1 MSERSFSGKIIVWT
15 NKHLSEQQF
24 LILLAFLVGLISG
37 FAAIVLKNTLHF
49 MSGLLTSGFDVESAS
64 WMYLLYPV
72 TGILLTLLFIT
83 FVIKEDISHGV
94 SKILYAFSRKN
105 SLIKPHNMWSS
116 IVSSTLT
123 ISFGGSVGAEA
134 PVVLTGSAI
143 GSNLGRYFHLN
154 YKKITLLAGCG
165 AAGAIAGIFKAPLAG
180 LLFVLEIL
188 MIDLTMASLVPL
200 LISAVTA
207 SSLAYF
213 FMGNEVLFSPT
224 VTETFAIPHIPHY
237 ILLGIIC
244 GFVALYF
251 SRMSVQ
257 GENLVKKIKNPWVRA
272 LVGGTVLGLLIF
284 LFPPLFGEGYSTL
297 NSIFNGEA
305 GTLVDNSLFFGI
317 QNNYWLLIL
326 YTFIIIILKVLAM
339 ALTNGSGGVGGIFA
353 PSLFIGGL
361 TGFIAARL
369 NNALLFTPVSE
380 LNFSLVG
387 MAGIMAAVM
396 HAPMTAIFLIAEITG
411 GYALFMPLIITSTIA
426 YLTIIMFE
434 KHSVYHR
441 HLAKRGELITH
452 DKDKS
457 VLSMM
462 SIKPL
467 IEKNFTVVKE
477 NESLRDFVKAVA
489 TSERNVFPV
498 LDEENY
504 FLGVVFIND
513 VRHIIFNHEMY
524 DTTFVRDLM
533 YMPDVHI
540 EYAESMDS
548 VARKF
553 SKSRHYNIP
562 VLDHGK
568 YVGFVSRAQVFST
581 YRERLRDFSDE

>member
-72 TGILLTLLFIT
+72 TGILLTLIFIT

-462 SIKPL
+462 SIKP
-467 IEKNFTVVKE
+467 
-477 NESLRDFVKAVA
+477 
-489 TSERNVFPV
+489 
-498 LDEENY
+498 
-504 FLGVVFIND
+504 
-513 VRHIIFNHEMY
+513 
-524 DTTFVRDLM
+524 
-533 YMPDVHI
+533 
-540 EYAESMDS
+540 
-548 VARKF
+548 
-553 SKSRHYNIP
+553 
-562 VLDHGK
+562 
-568 YVGFVSRAQVFST
+568 
-581 YRERLRDFSDE
+581 